1 MGYLEKSDEVITREN
16 SIKVE
21 DYSTEFTLEIDGKND
36 IYKDA
41 IFFDLEHYLYKKP
54 ICIGVFGC
62 CYFDMETGELKITQ
76 YMIEN
81 KKDSNEILELAKE
94 YFLKMYNENKKRYI
108 VTFSGNNDFSVI
120 EYLFKK
126 HKIDFDI
133 DEHYIKV
140 DLQKEYENLMKANI
154 GLKNLE
160 KKFGIEREGELISG
174 GNLSKTFCKVMKDF
188 DYMNRMPEEKRQR
201 ILLYNEQDVSSLFK
215 IYVDWKKCL
224 SADNLEEPE
233 ETNIKEINT
242 EEINTEI

>member
-1 MGYLEKSDEVITREN
+1 MITREN

-21 DYSTEFTLEIDGKND
+21 EYSTQFTLEIDGKND
-36 IYKDA
+36 IFKDA

-62 CYFDMETGELKITQ
+62 CYFDSDTHELKITQ

-81 KKDSNEILELAKE
+81 KKDAGEILRLSKE
-94 YFLKMYNENKKRYI
+94 YFEKMHKEQNKRYI

-126 HKIDFDI
+126 NNIDFDI
-133 DEHYIKV
+133 DEHYVKV
-140 DLQKEYENLMKANI
+140 DLQREYEKLTKENI

-160 KKFGIEREGELISG
+160 KKFNIDRETEVISG
-174 GNLSKTFCKVMKDF
+174 SNLSKTFCKVMKDF

-215 IYVDWKKCL
+215 IYVDWEKVLKKEDVEESLEDINLNL
-224 SADNLEEPE
+224 SE
-233 ETNIKEINT
+233 
-242 EEINTEI
+242 

>member
-1 MGYLEKSDEVITREN
+1 MITREN

-36 IYKDA
+36 IFKDA

-62 CYFDMETGELKITQ
+62 CYFDSNVQELKITQ

-81 KKDSNEILELAKE
+81 KKDAGEILRLAKE
-94 YFLKMYNENKKRYI
+94 YFERMHKEHNKRYI

-126 HKIDFDI
+126 HNIDFDI
-133 DEHYIKV
+133 DEHYVKV
-140 DLQKEYENLMKANI
+140 DLQREYEKLMKENI

-160 KKFGIEREGELISG
+160 KKFNIDRETEVISG
-174 GNLSKTFCKVMKDF
+174 SNLSKTFCKVMKDF

-215 IYVDWKKCL
+215 IYVDWEKVLKKE
-224 SADNLEEPE
+224 NNKEEALG
-233 ETNIKEINT
+233 NIN
-242 EEINTEI
+242 